1 MSSNQTQP
9 EEGTA
14 LVENPSH
21 TTKVAELQPEDEYYY
36 SKLSLVILA
45 QLSTFMYAGIIFGW
59 SPLLAM
65 FKQEGYYSDECS
77 KSDDLCTAQT
87 DSLETI
93 YTIASVCAEVCA
105 IFVGIFQDSAG
116 LRSSVAMG
124 CTNVCVGLYFMLC
137 YNSPIMIPGLS
148 LSTSLT
154 LGAVILPCGSM
165 GECDFCFSH

>member
-1 MSSNQTQP
+1 MSDLTSSYRAMSSNQTQP

-105 IFVGIFQDSAG
+105 IFVGNSHSTILKARPFGNCCTHTRNFPGQCGAAII
-116 LRSSVAMG
+116 SSNGVHER
-124 CTNVCVGLYFMLC
+124 LC
-137 YNSPIMIPGLS
+137 R
-148 LSTSLT
+148 
-154 LGAVILPCGSM
+154 
-165 GECDFCFSH
+165 